1 MGGVVTLFRAAVVA
15 ATAVIAGA
23 VGLLPMQNAT
33 ASPSNAVIIPA
44 HDATVSGLSQVLDA
58 VPPSGTTQVQ
68 FEITGGTLSDSVIAT
83 GTPTLFGW
91 LALWNTTA
99 VPNGSYALQSVAS
112 HQGGVSATSPAI
124 TIDVNNAPPST
135 SVIIPTN
142 GSTLAGYGTLLF
154 DATASRGV
162 SQVQFDITSPGFGT
176 SFIATAT
183 LTIYGWIGTLS
194 FSPCTAQCGTIP
206 VPTTIQSV
214 ASYPGGV
221 SGTSQPVNVTYLD
234 PNPG

>member
-1 MGGVVTLFRAAVVA
+1 MTLFRAAVVA

-68 FEITGGTLSDSVIAT
+68 FELTGGTLSDSVIAT

-162 SQVQFDITSPGFGT
+162 SQVQFDITSTGFGT